1 MNRSNNEKDALIAF
15 VIASVISIA
24 IGVILILI

>member
-1 MNRSNNEKDALIAF
+1 MNRSNNEKDALISF

-24 IGVILILI
+24 IGVILILL